1 MRFYRRPAP
10 RVALSPNLATGRE
23 VSGLPRSWRRVWVWG
38 EGRRRGH
45 PSSIGDARQKEIVG
59 GRGKNCWN
67 CSKGCFA
74 MAKVIRRVFSRDLM
88 GIPRCKFRLL
98 KNLAVNLTKLRKFLL
113 ARLKSYITLFTS
125 VRYQSLQLTI
135 NFLDRKTALVWRN
148 FLRSSPHSLI
158 PTYDIKAISTID
170 KRNSSSSSWENPIHR
185 YQRLDYARKVGQSP
199 RTILSTIRRRLGVPR
214 RFRSCRDLSECLSI
228 RSRFP

>member
-98 KNLAVNLTKLRKFLL
+98 KNLAVNLTKLGKFLL
-113 ARLKSYITLFTS
+113 ARLKYYTFYLCTLSVSPTNDQFSWSKNGVSVKKLSPLVSAFT
-125 VRYQSLQLTI
+125 YT
-135 NFLDRKTALVWRN
+135 N
-148 FLRSSPHSLI
+148 LRH
-158 PTYDIKAISTID
+158 
-170 KRNSSSSSWENPIHR
+170 
-185 YQRLDYARKVGQSP
+185 
-199 RTILSTIRRRLGVPR
+199 
-214 RFRSCRDLSECLSI
+214 
-228 RSRFP
+228 